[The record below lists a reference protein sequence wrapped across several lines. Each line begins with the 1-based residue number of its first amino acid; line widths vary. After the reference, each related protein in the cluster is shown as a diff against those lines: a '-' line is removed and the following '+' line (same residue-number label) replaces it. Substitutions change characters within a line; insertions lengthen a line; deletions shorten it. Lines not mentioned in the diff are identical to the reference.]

1 MLRPII
7 AIVGRPNVGKSTLFN
22 RLIGRRRSLVRDV
35 PGVTRDRL
43 YGTVVFERWQA
54 TVVDTG
60 GFDPGSE
67 SDLVQ
72 GVRRQVLQAVDE
84 ADLLVF
90 VVDGRAGITGLVNPG
105 YDQATIQNVVL
116 TIPKP
121 TDWNF
126 KFEVDLK
133 DKSGKT
139 THYIA
144 DGKLDQ
150 IGYDQ
155 RTLKGTWSAGTA
167 KGDFKLTR
175 DRDYTR

>member
-1 MLRPII
+1 LALAVSASSAQEGHPLVGSWHGNWGLNGADRKDLTLII
-7 AIVGRPNVGKSTLFN
+7 DYTP
-22 RLIGRRRSLVRDV
+22 
-35 PGVTRDRL
+35 
-43 YGTVVFERWQA
+43 
-54 TVVDTG
+54 
-60 GFDPGSE
+60 
-67 SDLVQ
+67 
-72 GVRRQVLQAVDE
+72 
-84 ADLLVF
+84 
-90 VVDGRAGITGLVNPG
+90 DGAGITGLVNPG

-116 TIPKP
+116 TIAKP

-139 THYIA
+139 TRYVA

>member
-1 MLRPII
+1 M
-7 AIVGRPNVGKSTLFN
+7 
-22 RLIGRRRSLVRDV
+22 RRTSRSLCFLSCFALAVSALSAQEGHPLV
-35 PGVTRDRL
+35 GSWHGNWSLNGADRKDL
-43 YGTVVFERWQA
+43 TLI
-54 TVVDTG
+54 VDYT
-60 GFDPGSE
+60 P
-67 SDLVQ
+67 
-72 GVRRQVLQAVDE
+72 
-84 ADLLVF
+84 
-90 VVDGRAGITGLVNPG
+90 DGAGITGLVNPG

-116 TIPKP
+116 TIAKP

-139 THYIA
+139 TRYVA

-155 RTLKGTWSAGTA
+155 RTLKGTWTAGTT

>member
-1 MLRPII
+1 M
-7 AIVGRPNVGKSTLFN
+7 
-22 RLIGRRRSLVRDV
+22 RRRSRSLCFLACFTLAVSASSAQEGHPLV
-35 PGVTRDRL
+35 GSWHGNWGLNATDRK
-43 YGTVVFERWQA
+43 
-54 TVVDTG
+54 
-60 GFDPGSE
+60 
-67 SDLVQ
+67 DLT
-72 GVRRQVLQAVDE
+72 LIIDYTP
-84 ADLLVF
+84 
-90 VVDGRAGITGLVNPG
+90 DGAGITGLVNPG
-105 YDQATIQNVVL
+105 YDQATIQGVVL
-116 TIPKP
+116 TISKP

-139 THYIA
+139 THYVA

-155 RTLKGTWSAGTA
+155 RTLKGTWSAGPT

>member
-1 MLRPII
+1 MRRTSRTLSFLACFALAGYASSAQEGHPLVGSWHGNWGLNATDRKDLTLII
-7 AIVGRPNVGKSTLFN
+7 DYTP
-22 RLIGRRRSLVRDV
+22 
-35 PGVTRDRL
+35 
-43 YGTVVFERWQA
+43 
-54 TVVDTG
+54 
-60 GFDPGSE
+60 
-67 SDLVQ
+67 
-72 GVRRQVLQAVDE
+72 
-84 ADLLVF
+84 
-90 VVDGRAGITGLVNPG
+90 DGAGITGLVNPG

-133 DKSGKT
+133 DKSGKV
-139 THYIA
+139 THYVA

-155 RTLKGTWSAGTA
+155 RTLKGTWSAGAA

>member
-1 MLRPII
+1 M
-7 AIVGRPNVGKSTLFN
+7 
-22 RLIGRRRSLVRDV
+22 RRMSRSLCFLACFALVV
-35 PGVTRDRL
+35 SALSAQEGHPLVGSWHGNWSLNGADRK
-43 YGTVVFERWQA
+43 
-54 TVVDTG
+54 
-60 GFDPGSE
+60 
-67 SDLVQ
+67 DLT
-72 GVRRQVLQAVDE
+72 LIIDYTP
-84 ADLLVF
+84 
-90 VVDGRAGITGLVNPG
+90 DGAGITGLVNPG
-105 YDQATIQNVVL
+105 YDQATIQNLVL
-116 TIPKP
+116 TIAKP

-139 THYIA
+139 TRYVA

-155 RTLKGTWSAGTA
+155 RTLKGTWTAGTT

>member
-1 MLRPII
+1 M
-7 AIVGRPNVGKSTLFN
+7 
-22 RLIGRRRSLVRDV
+22 RRTSRSLCFLACFGLAVSASSAQEGHPLV
-35 PGVTRDRL
+35 GSWHGNWGLNGADRK
-43 YGTVVFERWQA
+43 
-54 TVVDTG
+54 
-60 GFDPGSE
+60 
-67 SDLVQ
+67 DLT
-72 GVRRQVLQAVDE
+72 LIIDYTP
-84 ADLLVF
+84 
-90 VVDGRAGITGLVNPG
+90 DGAGITGLVNPG

-116 TIPKP
+116 TIAKP

-139 THYIA
+139 TRYVA

-155 RTLKGTWSAGTA
+155 RTLKGTWTAGTT

>member
-1 MLRPII
+1 M
-7 AIVGRPNVGKSTLFN
+7 
-22 RLIGRRRSLVRDV
+22 RRTFRSLCFLACFALVV
-35 PGVTRDRL
+35 SASAQEGHPLVGSWHGNWGLNANDRKDL
-43 YGTVVFERWQA
+43 TLIIDYTP
-54 TVVDTG
+54 D
-60 GFDPGSE
+60 GS
-67 SDLVQ
+67 
-72 GVRRQVLQAVDE
+72 
-84 ADLLVF
+84 
-90 VVDGRAGITGLVNPG
+90 GITGLVNPG

-121 TDWNF
+121 TDWDF

-133 DKSGKT
+133 DKTGKT

-155 RTLKGTWSAGTA
+155 RTLKGTWSSGAT